1 MVRSGPRPP
10 CLRGC
15 VAQAKWEYC
24 ESVEMP
30 GWRRYELVMHEGAI
44 LMEGVRTENGGIEF
58 FELGLRIVECQDLG
72 GADKGEVPGEQ

>member
-1 MVRSGPRPP
+1 
-10 CLRGC
+10 
-15 VAQAKWEYC
+15 
-24 ESVEMP
+24 MP